1 MDRVS
6 SEGRIAMLCPT
17 RRTISVAG
25 TPAFSHLVQR
35 SDLRYRRQRL
45 RG

>member
-1 MDRVS
+1 VS

-25 TPAFSHLVQR
+25 TPAFRRHLVQR